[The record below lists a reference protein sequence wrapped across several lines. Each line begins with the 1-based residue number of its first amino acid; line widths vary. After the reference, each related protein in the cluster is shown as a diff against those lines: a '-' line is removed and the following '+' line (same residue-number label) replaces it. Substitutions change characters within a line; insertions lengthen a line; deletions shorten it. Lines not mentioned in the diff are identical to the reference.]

1 MKRESVLSDLEKES
15 IIIEKLIFHII
26 IEDELKPVYLDEVF
40 LDETQKE
47 FFKKRLYDA
56 SQGSQ
61 FLFTD
66 KTTSVVYKECQ
77 SIIEDIDK
85 NFLQASKN
93 ITALFKDQHK
103 KNMADGVFVVAFI
116 SISSKRNMIF
126 LIKLDHKL
134 VYRYKLDGK
143 KATLEKI
150 KNTFIEDKAAIQKI
164 ALIDMSDHYSWDL
177 LAAERNSDGIREYFK
192 KFLQVVEKD
201 DAYVLTEKARSIARQ
216 WASSNKDLKSLNDN
230 PSDYKMRAINYL
242 SSHSLFNSDEYID
255 YVIFDDDLDKREN
268 AKSSFKEYM
277 EIKGL
282 YGQSFK
288 PSQSALSAAKRKNT
302 GQTAEG
308 LTLIWDGNTN
318 DVNMFIPNEPDAND
332 NLFHIEIKTSNISFL
347 K

>member
-40 LDETQKE
+40 LDDSQKE

-61 FLFTD
+61 FLFID

-77 SIIEDIDK
+77 SIIGNIDK

-93 ITALFKDQHK
+93 ITALFKAQHK
-103 KNMADGVFVVAFI
+103 KNMADGVFVVALV
-116 SISSKRNMIF
+116 SISLKRKMIF

-150 KNTFIEDKAAIQKI
+150 KNTFIEDKTAIQKI
-164 ALIDMSDHYSWDL
+164 SLIDMSDHYSWDL
-177 LAAERNSDGIREYFK
+177 LASERNSDGIRDYFK

-201 DAYVLTEKARSIARQ
+201 DAYVLTDRARVIARQ
-216 WASSNKDLKSLNDN
+216 WASNNKDLKCSNEN
-230 PSDYKMRAINYL
+230 PSDYKIRAVNYL
-242 SSHSLFNSDEYID
+242 SSHSLFDSNDYID
-255 YVIFDDDLDKREN
+255 YVIFDEDLERREI

-288 PSQSALSAAKRKNT
+288 PSQKAISAAKRRNT
-302 GQTAEG
+302 GKTAEG
-308 LTLIWDGNTN
+308 LTLIWDGNSD
-318 DVNMFIPNEPDAND
+318 DVNMFIPNEPDPND
-332 NLFHIEIKTSNISFL
+332 NLFHIEIKTSNIAFL
-347 K
+347 N